1 MNTEMTLLKRGI
13 RKVDSLTPSQRGAM
27 DSMEVFSRVADTCY
41 FDEYGILRFEN
52 KEDRVNE
59 EFLRLAFGEE
69 TDAHIPNE
77 EGEIDAHIPNE
88 EGEEDAHIPN
98 EEGEE
103 DAHIPNEEGEED
115 AHIPNEEGEQN
126 DNLSVGSAGEYKSPF
141 MEQFDNSRS
150 FSVSLL

>member
-1 MNTEMTLLKRGI
+1 MDTELTLLKRGI

-59 EFLRLAFGEE
+59 EFLRLAFGEDI
-69 TDAHIPNE
+69 DAHIPNE

-88 EGEEDAHIPN
+88 EGEK
-98 EEGEE
+98 
-103 DAHIPNEEGEED
+103 D

>member
-1 MNTEMTLLKRGI
+1 MNTEMTLFKRGI
-13 RKVDSLTPSQRGAM
+13 RKLDSLRPPQRDTLDAF
-27 DSMEVFSRVADTCY
+27 EVFGRIADTCY

-69 TDAHIPNE
+69 
-77 EGEIDAHIPNE
+77 IDV
-88 EGEEDAHIPN
+88 
-98 EEGEE
+98 
-103 DAHIPNEEGEED
+103 HIPNEEGEED

>member
-1 MNTEMTLLKRGI
+1 MDTELTLLKRGI

-59 EFLRLAFGEE
+59 EFLRLAFGEQ
-69 TDAHIPNE
+69 
-77 EGEIDAHIPNE
+77 IDALIPNE

-98 EEGEE
+98 EEW
-103 DAHIPNEEGEED
+103 
-115 AHIPNEEGEQN
+115 EQN

>member
-1 MNTEMTLLKRGI
+1 MDTELTLLKRGI

-59 EFLRLAFGEE
+59 EFLRLAFGEQ
-69 TDAHIPNE
+69 
-77 EGEIDAHIPNE
+77 IDAL
-88 EGEEDAHIPN
+88 IPN

>member
-1 MNTEMTLLKRGI
+1 MDTELTLLKRGI

-69 TDAHIPNE
+69 
-77 EGEIDAHIPNE
+77 IDV
-88 EGEEDAHIPN
+88 
-98 EEGEE
+98 
-103 DAHIPNEEGEED
+103 HIPNEEGEED

>member
-1 MNTEMTLLKRGI
+1 MDTELTLLKRGI

-69 TDAHIPNE
+69 IDVHIPNE

-88 EGEEDAHIPN
+88 EGEI
-98 EEGEE
+98 
-103 DAHIPNEEGEED
+103 D

>member
-1 MNTEMTLLKRGI
+1 MDTELTLYKRGI
-13 RKVDSLTPSQRGAM
+13 RKLDSLRPPQRDTLDAF
-27 DSMEVFSRVADTCY
+27 EVFSRVADTCY
-41 FDEYGILRFEN
+41 FDEYGILRFKN

-59 EFLRLAFGEE
+59 EFLRLAFGE
-69 TDAHIPNE
+69 
-77 EGEIDAHIPNE
+77 EIDAHIPNE

-98 EEGEE
+98 EEGEI

-141 MEQFDNSRS
+141 MEQFDKSRS

>member
-1 MNTEMTLLKRGI
+1 MDTELTLLKRGI
-13 RKVDSLTPSQRGAM
+13 RKVDSLTPSPRGAM

-41 FDEYGILRFEN
+41 FDEYGILRFKN

-69 TDAHIPNE
+69 
-77 EGEIDAHIPNE
+77 IDP
-88 EGEEDAHIPN
+88 
-98 EEGEE
+98 
-103 DAHIPNEEGEED
+103 HIPNEEGEED

>member
-1 MNTEMTLLKRGI
+1 MDTELTLLKRGI

-27 DSMEVFSRVADTCY
+27 DSTEVFSRVADTCY

-69 TDAHIPNE
+69 
-77 EGEIDAHIPNE
+77 IDV
-88 EGEEDAHIPN
+88 
-98 EEGEE
+98 
-103 DAHIPNEEGEED
+103 HIPNEEGEED

>member
-59 EFLRLAFGEE
+59 EFLRLAFGK
-69 TDAHIPNE
+69 DVHVSNE
-77 EGEIDAHIPNE
+77 EEVDSDDNVHTDKEEVRSSNE
-88 EGEEDAHIPN
+88 EEN
-98 EEGEE
+98 EE
-103 DAHIPNEEGEED
+103 
-115 AHIPNEEGEQN
+115 
-126 DNLSVGSAGEYKSPF
+126 SA
-141 MEQFDNSRS
+141 S
-150 FSVSLL
+150 FVVS

>member
-1 MNTEMTLLKRGI
+1 MDTELTLYKRGI
-13 RKVDSLTPSQRGAM
+13 RKLDSLRPPQRDTLDAF
-27 DSMEVFSRVADTCY
+27 EVFSRVADTCY
-41 FDEYGILRFEN
+41 FDEYGILRFKN

-69 TDAHIPNE
+69 I
-77 EGEIDAHIPNE
+77 
-88 EGEEDAHIPN
+88 
-98 EEGEE
+98 

-141 MEQFDNSRS
+141 MEQFDKSRS

>member
-1 MNTEMTLLKRGI
+1 MNTEMTLFKRGI
-13 RKVDSLTPSQRGAM
+13 RKLDSLRPPQRDTLDAF
-27 DSMEVFSRVADTCY
+27 EVFGRIADTCY

-69 TDAHIPNE
+69 
-77 EGEIDAHIPNE
+77 IDV
-88 EGEEDAHIPN
+88 HIPN

>member
-1 MNTEMTLLKRGI
+1 MDTELTLLKRGI

-69 TDAHIPNE
+69 IDVHIPNE
-77 EGEIDAHIPNE
+77 EGEI
-88 EGEEDAHIPN
+88 
-98 EEGEE
+98 
-103 DAHIPNEEGEED
+103 D

>member
-1 MNTEMTLLKRGI
+1 MDTELTLLKRGI

-27 DSMEVFSRVADTCY
+27 DSKEVFSRVADTCY

-69 TDAHIPNE
+69 
-77 EGEIDAHIPNE
+77 IDV
-88 EGEEDAHIPN
+88 
-98 EEGEE
+98 
-103 DAHIPNEEGEED
+103 HIPNEEGEED

>member
-1 MNTEMTLLKRGI
+1 MNTEMTLFKRGI
-13 RKVDSLTPSQRGAM
+13 RKLDSLRPPQRDTLDAF
-27 DSMEVFSRVADTCY
+27 EVFGRIADTCY
-41 FDEYGILRFEN
+41 FDEYGILCFEN

-69 TDAHIPNE
+69 
-77 EGEIDAHIPNE
+77 IDV
-88 EGEEDAHIPN
+88 
-98 EEGEE
+98 
-103 DAHIPNEEGEED
+103 HIPNEEGEED

>member
-1 MNTEMTLLKRGI
+1 MDTELTLLKRGI

-59 EFLRLAFGEE
+59 EFLRLAFGE
-69 TDAHIPNE
+69 DI
-77 EGEIDAHIPNE
+77 
-88 EGEEDAHIPN
+88 
-98 EEGEE
+98 
-103 DAHIPNEEGEED
+103 D

>member
-59 EFLRLAFGEE
+59 EFLRLAFGK
-69 TDAHIPNE
+69 DVHVSNE
-77 EGEIDAHIPNE
+77 EDSDDNVHTDKEEVRPSNE
-88 EGEEDAHIPN
+88 EEN
-98 EEGEE
+98 EE
-103 DAHIPNEEGEED
+103 
-115 AHIPNEEGEQN
+115 
-126 DNLSVGSAGEYKSPF
+126 SA
-141 MEQFDNSRS
+141 S
-150 FSVSLL
+150 FVVS